1 MTLPK
6 DLVMLLSYVNTKLRD
21 ECSSLEELCRTL
33 DLEQQELEDKLAQID
48 YHYNQAR
55 NQFV

>member
-6 DLVMLLSYVNTKLRD
+6 DPVMLLSYVNTKLRD